1 MDDMNGIDIVVI
13 VVMTCCAAYYLWK
26 RFFSSGGCGCGSG
39 CSGCGDGCND
49 EKKKME
55 QVYGVKE
62 REIPLTERA
71 KKVEQKREKE

>member
-1 MDDMNGIDIVVI
+1 MDDINIIDLVVI

-39 CSGCGDGCND
+39 CSGCGDDCSD

-55 QVYGVKE
+55 QMYGIKE
-62 REIPLTERA
+62 REISLTERVT
-71 KKVEQKREKE
+71 KDEQKRGKE